1 MAVKHP
7 CAGKSSTDV
16 SHVLGKRECARAGT
30 AFVDGEWWCWQHDP
44 RAMQKK
50 LDKRL
55 SAARKQIRDAP
66 STPTCICRRRTLDT
80 FCPFWIHGWGL
91 AVMHGRPLPD
101 LRRAREGRG
110 RVDDC
115 GRPSGARSMRR
126 QAPPRMMATIAHTT
140 SNLRT

>member
-55 SAARKQIRDAP
+55 SAARKADQRRAQYTDLYLSKKDAGYLLSLLDTWLGTGRDAW
-66 STPTCICRRRTLDT
+66 TT
-80 FCPFWIHGWGL
+80 F
-91 AVMHGRPLPD
+91 
-101 LRRAREGRG
+101 
-110 RVDDC
+110 
-115 GRPSGARSMRR
+115 ARS
-126 QAPPRMMATIAHTT
+126 AASP
-140 SNLRT
+140 